1 MFISE
6 KKIKVELD
14 YLILCFILLLS
25 LVFINNNLAIGLIL
39 AISFLFI
46 CFLYKKS
53 LIIYA
58 IVIALFFEG
67 YEFSFYFFS
76 ARIRLVQ
83 VIEVLGIIVFLIL
96 IFINKVKLKK
106 TPLGFPLFAYV
117 LVNFIA
123 IINAPSI
130 AHSLKIS
137 ILLLSLVLLYY
148 LVFNLLTQKIIFEK
162 GFNLLLYVGLAV
174 ASFGIYQVIAGAL
187 NYYINTN
194 LPIGHLGIIQV
205 EFLGSPWGRPYS
217 TFVEPDWYGAVSM
230 FYSILFI
237 SLYFSKFDE
246 RKKFYLFGAI
256 ISVIGMLLSFVR
268 ASWIGFI
275 AGIVFL
281 SIIGKKLKASKF
293 KLKTLI
299 LILSSLVLLALF
311 MTLFSPAFGE
321 IIEKRFTKE
330 GAAGISI
337 ENARFKQM
345 RQSVRIFLEHPIIG
359 SGPGS
364 FALKGIWGDS
374 ESYYNQ
380 LVQEGKLSIY
390 QRYDPSI
397 ITTILADTGIIGALF
412 FLLFLFIFVRH
423 SIKVLTK
430 INNYYQAVSLGLFA
444 GIIGLFSSYIFSNGF
459 WIPFTWVFLGFN
471 IAALN
476 LGVLEKKEIYIEST
490 NAK

>member
-1 MFISE
+1 MLISE
-6 KKIKVELD
+6 KKIKLELD
-14 YLILCFILLLS
+14 YYILCFILLLS
-25 LVFINNNLAIGLIL
+25 LVFIYKNLAIWLIL
-39 AISFLFI
+39 TISFLFI

-96 IFINKVKLKK
+96 IFLNKVKLKK
-106 TPLGFPLFAYV
+106 TPLDIPLFAYI
-117 LVNFIA
+117 LINFIA

-130 AHSLKIS
+130 AYSLKIA

-148 LVFNLLTQKIIFEK
+148 LVVNLLTQKIIFEK
-162 GFNLLLYVGLAV
+162 AFNLLLYVGLV
-174 ASFGIYQVIAGAL
+174 IIFFGIYQVIAGGL
-187 NYYINTN
+187 NYYLNTN
-194 LPIGHLGIIQV
+194 LPIGHLGITQV

-237 SLYFSKFDE
+237 SLYFSKLDE

-256 ISVIGMLLSFVR
+256 ISVLGMLLSFVR

-293 KLKTLI
+293 KLKILI
-299 LILSSLVLLALF
+299 LILSSLVLLVLAI
-311 MTLFSPAFGE
+311 TLFSPAFGE

-330 GAAGISI
+330 GAAGISAD
-337 ENARFKQM
+337 NVRFKQM
-345 RQSVRIFLEHPIIG
+345 RQSVNIFLEHPIIG
-359 SGPGS
+359 NGPGS
-364 FALKGIWGDS
+364 FALKGIWGDQ

-380 LVQEGKLSIY
+380 LVQEEKLSVY
-390 QRYDPSI
+390 KRYDPSI
-397 ITTILADTGIIGALF
+397 ITTILADTGVVGALF
-412 FLLFLFIFVRH
+412 FLFLLFTFIKFNLN
-423 SIKVLTK
+423 IMQK
-430 INNYYQAVSLGLFA
+430 IGNYYQAVSLGLFA
-444 GIIGLFSSYIFSNGF
+444 GIIGLFSSYIFTTGF
-459 WIPFTWVFLGFN
+459 WIPFTWVFLGFD

-476 LGVLEKKEIYIEST
+476 LGFMEF
-490 NAK
+490 NQ